1 VTRRRAGIPVA
12 EDERKNDMNR
22 IRFAGPALALLAP
35 LAVSAAE
42 QSPVVSLAE
51 GHIVLTAP
59 AGWVRQEPRVR
70 IIDAEFSV
78 PAAEGDPSDG
88 RITIMAAGGSVQQ
101 NLNRWVGQFA
111 QTQRNQVDKLQIA
124 GRELQRVDLV
134 GTYKDQ
140 KTPFTPAVMRE
151 NYRMLGAIIPT
162 DEHGNYFIKFYG
174 PQATVTKH
182 EEAFQKFL
190 GSLQMK

>member
-1 VTRRRAGIPVA
+1 VTQHLAGISWQ
-12 EDERKNDMNR
+12 EDERKNGMNR
-22 IRFAGPALALLAP
+22 IQFTLPTLALLAP

-42 QSPVVSLAE
+42 QTPVVSLAE

-78 PAAEGDPSDG
+78 PAAEGDPADG

-101 NLNRWVGQFA
+101 NLDRWIGQFA
-111 QTQRNQVDKLQIA
+111 QTQRNQVDKVQIA
-124 GRELQRVDLV
+124 GRELQRLDLV

-174 PQATVTKH
+174 PKATVTNH
-182 EEAFQKFL
+182 EEAFRKFL
-190 GSLQMK
+190 DSLQVK

>member
-1 VTRRRAGIPVA
+1 MI
-12 EDERKNDMNR
+12 R
-22 IRFAGPALALLAP
+22 IRLALVALVLLAP
-35 LAVSAAE
+35 FAVSAAE
-42 QSPVVSLAE
+42 QTPAVSLAE

-70 IIDAEFSV
+70 IIDAEFLV
-78 PAAEGDPSDG
+78 PAAEGDPADG

-101 NLNRWVGQFA
+101 NLDRWVGQFA
-111 QTQRNQVDKLQIA
+111 QTQRNQTDKLQIA
-124 GRELQRVDLV
+124 GRQLQRLDLV

-162 DEHGNYFIKFYG
+162 EEHGNYFIKFYG
-174 PQATVTKH
+174 PKATVTKH

-190 GSLQMK
+190 ESLQVK